1 MERDEGRI
9 LTDEQLIELEKEI
22 RRAYAAAAV
31 ELMETIDAH
40 FARFEKKDTE
50 MRRLMEA
57 GQITED
63 QYLQWRLSYIGR
75 GKRFEE
81 LRDKLAE
88 GVTRANEL
96 AVSYV
101 NNRLPTIYTLNRNY
115 AGYSVDRGSRWR
127 YDSFTLLDE
136 ATVRRLIRDKP
147 DLMPNYPA
155 KRALARGIDLAYGK
169 KQITAAVTSGI
180 LQGKGVRR
188 IAADLRERIVSMN
201 VESAIRT
208 ARTAVTSAENGGRQD
223 TFEAAAEAGI
233 KVRRRWL
240 ATLDSRTRPE
250 HGHADGQERGADE
263 PFIVGGEKLMF
274 PGDKS
279 HGASGWNIYNCRCC
293 LTSATD
299 KRFEKNPMKRRARN
313 PETGEWELIPDMTF
327 DEWQEWKRERAQAA
341 AAKDDAVQL
350 SESQMQMRR
359 LVNMSATRT
368 GEVKSNVKKKQIK
381 QTHISDVQ
389 KEYTENA
396 KPGTG
401 NITYGEDYRA
411 SKHKEEIKIA
421 QWLHDNLGGDI
432 ELLKEKG
439 KNVKTPDYMWKS
451 KQWELKTITSAKAAD
466 SALRSAFKQI
476 TENPGGVILNCQG
489 DNISSEELNKIIE
502 NRVKRSLQFDADIIT
517 IKDDKLK
524 SAWRCKK

>member
-22 RRAYAAAAV
+22 RRAYAAASV

-88 GVTRANEL
+88 RVTRANEL

-101 NNRLPTIYTLNRNY
+101 NNRTPTIYTLNRNY

-180 LQGKGVRR
+180 LQGKGVRK

-250 HGHADGQERGADE
+250 HGHADGQERGVDE

-341 AAKDDAVQL
+341 AAKDDAATLDFLGADARDDLKKIVTRSTIKLENGFAAFPETDRLSKDVQMVKPL
-350 SESQMQMRR
+350 KTYFDVALHGSPSA
-359 LVNMSATRT
+359 VGFGTKKTNMSPRLLASVIRHSEGWNGQKIRLLSCST
-368 GEVKSNVKKKQIK
+368 GAVNGDEYCFAEELANALGVEVKAPN
-381 QTHISDVQ
+381 DLL
-389 KEYTENA
+389 Y
-396 KPGTG
+396 
-401 NITYGEDYRA
+401 IT
-411 SKHKEEIKIA
+411 
-421 QWLHDNLGGDI
+421 
-432 ELLKEKG
+432 EKG
-439 KNVKTPDYMWKS
+439 SMMVGKN
-451 KQWELKTITSAKAAD
+451 
-466 SALRSAFKQI
+466 
-476 TENPGGVILNCQG
+476 G
-489 DNISSEELNKIIE
+489 DGKFVTYKPNQRGRRK
-502 NRVKRSLQFDADIIT
+502 
-517 IKDDKLK
+517 
-524 SAWRCKK
+524 